1 MHHEFSAFASREG
14 QLSSCTA
21 CLILWTPLFKGMLL
35 PFSSHLNLQCLPAR
49 SFPSVWRH
57 FISSNH
63 KTPSFDLSAHSTS
76 ALFLSSHRRKTPWKL
91 SSHSTYLFSPGHA
104 TISIHPLHF
113 CESPQVSVL
122 SYFPQ
127 EHLHHSLLTLSEILF
142 SLGLQDVLFSYLLGS
157 SPLFPTAISIGS
169 WCAPGPQSLELFFQ
183 LLTSWVISF
192 SLVALD
198 SIFIS
203 AAYYFYFQSRRPNCF
218 LG

>member
-127 EHLHHSLLTLSEILF
+127 EHLPPFITHTFWNTFFTRLAGRAILLPSWELSFVSHCHFHRKLVCSRASVLGALF
-142 SLGLQDVLFSYLLGS
+142 S
-157 SPLFPTAISIGS
+157 T
-169 WCAPGPQSLELFFQ
+169 
-183 LLTSWVISF
+183 TH
-192 SLVALD
+192 
-198 SIFIS
+198 
-203 AAYYFYFQSRRPNCF
+203 F
-218 LG
+218 LGYLIQSCGFR